1 MSAFR
6 LWVRRLTLEPP
17 QNFLYPPWRGRTRD
31 GTHWSEETSSPVPT
45 THPVIPPYGT
55 TGPEAKSFGVVSA
68 APFGSS
74 AILPISWGYIKMMG
88 AKGLRHASEVAIL
101 NANYMSK
108 RLEGYYKT
116 LYTNEEGCVAHE
128 FIIDCREFKKTAG
141 IEVMD
146 IAKRLQDY
154 GFHSPT
160 TSWPVVG
167 TLMVEPTESEDKA
180 ELDRFC
186 DALIEIRQEIKRYRG
201 RKIRF

>member
-1 MSAFR
+1 MYFDSNTCWCLKLSIYVDIAW
-6 LWVRRLTLEPP
+6 LYTLSLLKLSIEYV
-17 QNFLYPPWRGRTRD
+17 FTTTKIWSLYRKKHLAPYLP
-31 GTHWSEETSSPVPT
+31 

-116 LYTNEEGCVAHE
+116 LYTNEEG
-128 FIIDCREFKKTAG
+128 
-141 IEVMD
+141 
-146 IAKRLQDY
+146 
-154 GFHSPT
+154 
-160 TSWPVVG
+160 
-167 TLMVEPTESEDKA
+167 
-180 ELDRFC
+180 EL
-186 DALIEIRQEIKRYRG
+186 
-201 RKIRF
+201 

>member
-1 MSAFR
+1 MIYDNSFDNDRCILLPVLWFR
-6 LWVRRLTLEPP
+6 YMLIFKSTVYSIYMKKAW
-17 QNFLYPPWRGRTRD
+17 LY
-31 GTHWSEETSSPVPT
+31 THSLLNLNEYVFTTTQIWSLYRKKHLAPYLP

-116 LYTNEEGCVAHE
+116 LYTNEEG
-128 FIIDCREFKKTAG
+128 
-141 IEVMD
+141 
-146 IAKRLQDY
+146 
-154 GFHSPT
+154 
-160 TSWPVVG
+160 
-167 TLMVEPTESEDKA
+167 
-180 ELDRFC
+180 EL
-186 DALIEIRQEIKRYRG
+186 
-201 RKIRF
+201 